1 MSSLAR
7 IRAPSFKRVNGWDMM
22 MMTLEGKRA
31 IVTGGSL
38 GIGAAIARE
47 LARRGADV
55 AINYRKHDTEAN
67 QVVAQIEAAGRKGLA
82 VKADVA
88 SFADAE
94 GMVGSVLEAFGGLD
108 ILVNNAGINRDSVVW
123 KMSEEQWDQ
132 VIETNLKGYFNY
144 IRAAVGIFREQ
155 KSGKIVNIT
164 SINGLRGK
172 FGQTN
177 YSASKAGIIGFTKAL
192 ARELGRS
199 SVNVNAVA
207 PGLIETD
214 MMKDAPEKVREAA
227 LAEIVLGRLGQPG
240 DVASVVSFLCSE
252 AARHI
257 TGQVIQVD
265 GGQYI

>member
-1 MSSLAR
+1 
-7 IRAPSFKRVNGWDMM
+7 
-22 MMTLEGKRA
+22 MTLEGKNA

-47 LARRGADV
+47 LARQGANV
-55 AINYRKHDTEAN
+55 AINYRKHDTEAK
-67 QVVAQIEAAGRKGLA
+67 QVAADVEALGRKGLA

-88 SFADAE
+88 ALADAE
-94 GMVGSVLEAFGGLD
+94 RMVAEVKEAFGGLD
-108 ILVNNAGINRDSVVW
+108 ILVCNAGINRDGVIW
-123 KMSEEQWDQ
+123 KMTEEQWDQ

-144 IRAAVGIFREQ
+144 ARSAVPIFREQ
-155 KSGKIVNIT
+155 KSGKIVNVT

-177 YSASKAGIIGFTKAL
+177 YSASKAGIIGLTKAL
-192 ARELGRS
+192 ARELGRA

-214 MMKDAPEKVREAA
+214 MMKDAPDNVKEAA
-227 LAEIVLGRLGQPG
+227 LAEIILGRMGQPEE
-240 DVASVVSFLCSE
+240 VASVVAFLCTE

-257 TGQVIQVD
+257 TGAVIQVD

>member
-1 MSSLAR
+1 
-7 IRAPSFKRVNGWDMM
+7 
-22 MMTLEGKRA
+22 MTLKGKNA

-47 LARRGADV
+47 LGRQGANV
-55 AINYRKHDTEAN
+55 AINYRKHDTEAK
-67 QVVAQIEAAGRKGLA
+67 QVVADIEAMGGKALA
-82 VKADVA
+82 VQADVA

-94 GMVGSVLEAFGGLD
+94 RMVAQVVEAFGGLD
-108 ILVNNAGINRDSVVW
+108 ILVNNAGINRDAVSW
-123 KMSEEQWDQ
+123 KMTEQQWDE
-132 VIETNLKGYFNY
+132 VMAVNLKGYFNY
-144 IRAAVGIFREQ
+144 TRAAVGIFKEQ

-177 YSASKAGIIGFTKAL
+177 YCAAKAGIIGLTKSL

-214 MMKDAPEKVREAA
+214 MMKDAPEKIIDAA
-227 LAEIVLGRLGQPG
+227 LAEIVLGRLGKPEE
-240 DVASVVSFLCSE
+240 VAMVTAFLCSD
-252 AARHI
+252 AARHV

>member
-1 MSSLAR
+1 
-7 IRAPSFKRVNGWDMM
+7 
-22 MMTLEGKRA
+22 MTLKGKRA

-47 LARRGADV
+47 LGRQGADV
-55 AINYRKHDTEAN
+55 AINYRKHDMEAN
-67 QVVAQIEAAGRKGLA
+67 QVVADIEAMGRKGLA

-94 GMVGSVLEAFGGLD
+94 RMVGEVLEAFGGLD
-108 ILVNNAGINRDSVVW
+108 ILVNNAGINRDGVIW
-123 KMSEEQWDQ
+123 KMTEEQWDQ
-132 VIETNLKGYFNY
+132 VMEVNLKGYFNY
-144 IRAAVGIFREQ
+144 TRAAVGILKEQ
-155 KSGKIVNIT
+155 GSGKIVNVT

-177 YSASKAGIIGFTKAL
+177 YCASKAGIIGFTKSL
-192 ARELGRS
+192 ARELGRA

-214 MMKDAPEKVREAA
+214 MMKDAPAKIIDAA
-227 LAEIVLGRLGQPG
+227 LAEIVLGRLGKPEE
-240 DVASVVSFLCSE
+240 VAEVTAFLCSE
-252 AARHI
+252 AARHV